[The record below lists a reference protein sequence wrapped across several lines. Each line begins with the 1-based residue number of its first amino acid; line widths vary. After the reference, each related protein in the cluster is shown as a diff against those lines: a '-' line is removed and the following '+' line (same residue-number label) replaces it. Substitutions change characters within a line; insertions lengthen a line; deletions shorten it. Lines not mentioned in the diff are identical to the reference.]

1 MAARSE
7 SGLCVFFMA
16 QLWQAVLGQLF
27 AERRNFAAFI
37 ESLPKCFQLQNKLID
52 SFLYL
57 F

>member
-37 ESLPKCFQLQNKLID
+37 ESLPKCFQLQNKFID